1 MDPQN
6 SSSNFKRFGPNCKSY
21 TKAIATLHEHYKLV
35 ENVNFEIEKLTR
47 LYLENFLEKRKNKIS
62 FDSFLFHKRMF
73 INCVYNEPVIHSF
86 VVSVVSFFKQNNF
99 YAQNFQASYLQIME
113 IFENLEQLSQTLVS
127 KYVNNSSTNNEQ
139 NLEQETTNNNN
150 NTNYNNNNNNQNTSN
165 TQKQLQQQQLQQQQQ
180 QQLQQQN
187 QQYYSYDDKAQ
198 DDLANAE
205 YLNAQTN
212 QNQKKA
218 TGQKLNDKSG
228 GNKEPIYDN
237 LNNNKDKQKRKRN
250 KKKKKKGAKVDKE
263 NELEDGDLPKEAN
276 DSQVRKPE
284 PEAKVIFYPEE
295 ENFEELLY

>member
-1 MDPQN
+1 M
-6 SSSNFKRFGPNCKSY
+6 
-21 TKAIATLHEHYKLV
+21 
-35 ENVNFEIEKLTR
+35 
-47 LYLENFLEKRKNKIS
+47 NKI
-62 FDSFLFHKRMF
+62 
-73 INCVYNEPVIHSF
+73 
-86 VVSVVSFFKQNNF
+86 QNKKL
-99 YAQNFQASYLQIME
+99 QTIIITLTIIIIIIIKILQIHKNNCSNNNYSNSNNSNYSNKTNN
-113 IFENLEQLSQTLVS
+113 ITLVLIFS
-127 KYVNNSSTNNEQ
+127 KFSKIVD
-139 NLEQETTNNNN
+139 
-150 NTNYNNNNNNQNTSN
+150 
-165 TQKQLQQQQLQQQQQ
+165 
-180 QQLQQQN
+180 
-187 QQYYSYDDKAQ
+187 DDKAQ

-212 QNQKKA
+212 QKQKKA

-295 ENFEELLY
+295 ENFEELLYQERLFKTYKDNQKLPRKVFCLSDEQKKLFDKPTSDLNSLK